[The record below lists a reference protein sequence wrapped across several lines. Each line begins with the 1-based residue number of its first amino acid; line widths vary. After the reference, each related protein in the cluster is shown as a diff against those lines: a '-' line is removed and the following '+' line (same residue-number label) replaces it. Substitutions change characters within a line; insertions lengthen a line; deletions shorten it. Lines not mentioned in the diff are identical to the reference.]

1 MTQSSDKPA
10 PLPAPRPV
18 ILAEGSVVAVQR
30 FRKATLR
37 RRERK
42 TSVCRRSMLM
52 QRLTWATLCCWRS
65 TAALT
70 RPTRSR
76 TEIENGPAMPTIQIE
91 QDNPDVFADVRA
103 RIADLT
109 ENVRKAREKS
119 DMWRIVDY
127 SRAHAYTHGYLLGL
141 HKNGL
146 LSWAAYQEMKG
157 EMDQTDRAAGWTS
170 SE

>member
-1 MTQSSDKPA
+1 
-10 PLPAPRPV
+10 
-18 ILAEGSVVAVQR
+18 
-30 FRKATLR
+30 
-37 RRERK
+37 
-42 TSVCRRSMLM
+42 
-52 QRLTWATLCCWRS
+52 
-65 TAALT
+65 
-70 RPTRSR
+70 
-76 TEIENGPAMPTIQIE
+76 MPTIQIE

-141 HKNGL
+141 HNNGL
-146 LSWAAYQEMKG
+146 LSWAAYQELKC